1 MGKKK
6 KHVEYNQIKKI
17 SDHLGSP
24 FAHLQAA
31 LSAAAKVDA
40 LRSSGTSFQILAI
53 LLVASIGYP
62 GTGGRISVEK
72 SDCTKVGSRFDI
84 FSVMFPYPS

>member
-1 MGKKK
+1 MGKDVK
-6 KHVEYNQIKKI
+6 YNQIKKI

-40 LRSSGTSFQILAI
+40 LRSSGTSFQICAI

-72 SDCTKVGSRFDI
+72 SDLVVLDLFGSLKRH
-84 FSVMFPYPS
+84 

>member
-1 MGKKK
+1 MGRNVK
-6 KHVEYNQIKKI
+6 YNQIKKI

-72 SDCTKVGSRFDI
+72 SDLVVLDLFGSLKRH
-84 FSVMFPYPS
+84 